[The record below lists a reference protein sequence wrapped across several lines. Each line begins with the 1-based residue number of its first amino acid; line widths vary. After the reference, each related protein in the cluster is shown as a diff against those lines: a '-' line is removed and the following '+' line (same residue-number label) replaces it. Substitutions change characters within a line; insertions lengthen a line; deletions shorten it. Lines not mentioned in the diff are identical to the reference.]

1 MDRQLRMENFSGKVL
16 VVDDNKLNRTLLSK
30 SLNKAGY
37 QVRTAADGRECLAM
51 IEQQK
56 PDIIISDYQMPHLD
70 GMELCKIIKED
81 PKLKSIYF
89 IMMTGSSDLEHKVR
103 GLNIGADDYIDK
115 STSREELLARVN
127 AGMRLKKMEFELK
140 EAQRHLYHS
149 EKLASLGQL
158 AAGVAHEINNPIGFV
173 MSNLGTLGKY
183 FHKITEFLEAQSAI
197 ISDSPSAEEIK
208 QLRKKLKLDFIL
220 KDIDDL
226 VNESLEGTNRIKE
239 IVQNLKNFSRV
250 DEAETQKKDINECI
264 ENTLQVIWNEL
275 KYKTEVKKDFSE
287 LPQTICH
294 PSQLNQVFMNIL
306 VNAAQAIE
314 VKGEISIRTSHEDG
328 WIKVVIADNGS
339 GIPEEKLDRIFD
351 PFFTTKKVGE
361 GTGLGLSISHDIIQK
376 HHGEISVTSNV
387 GEGTAF
393 TIKIPVVDE
402 E

>member
-1 MDRQLRMENFSGKVL
+1 MENFSGKVL